1 MKKKPYKKCRGDC
14 MKVLNEMTLDFI
26 SKSENEA
33 FARVVV
39 AAFTSQLKPT
49 VDELAD
55 IKTSVSEA
63 VTNCIIH
70 GYENK
75 TGTIR
80 IRSWLYS
87 DRVEIWVQDWG
98 KGIENIDEA
107 RQPLWTSKP
116 ELDRSGMGF
125 TIMENFMD
133 ELIIESE
140 VGKGTTIKLIKKFC
154 LS

>member
-1 MKKKPYKKCRGDC
+1 
-14 MKVLNEMTLDFI
+14 MKVLNEMQLDFT

-39 AAFTSQLKPT
+39 AAFSSQLNPT
-49 VDELAD
+49 IDELAD
-55 IKTSVSEA
+55 IKTSISEA

-70 GYENK
+70 GYENT

-80 IRSWLYS
+80 IRSWLYL

-98 KGIENIDEA
+98 KGIKNIEEA
-107 RQPLWTSKP
+107 RQPLWTSKS

-125 TIMENFMD
+125 TIMEDFMD
-133 ELIIESE
+133 ELIVESSLGE
-140 VGKGTTIKLIKKFC
+140 GTIVKMVKKFSSIKL
-154 LS
+154 SR